1 MGAILQNTP
10 PDFSE
15 LNVGPTVRSA
25 RLVKQQSRL
34 AKLHCSLDQPTQSGH
49 FGFSIKFC
57 HPAGIFMPKN
67 KVLFY
72 HTAIEH
78 KMNMAL
84 QKLANSNAQYYV
96 KMLCTTTKKTPPT
109 SKFYVDFKNNF
120 FKDQKTETHL
130 PSSDILRL
138 VW

>member
-1 MGAILQNTP
+1 MGEILQNTP

-57 HPAGIFMPKN
+57 HPAGIFMPK
-67 KVLFY
+67 KQSALE

-78 KMNMAL
+78 KMSVPKIRKFKRTVLCENAL
-84 QKLANSNAQYYV
+84 HYD
-96 KMLCTTTKKTPPT
+96 KKTPPT